1 MGWRQTDIRKPASPA
16 GETPA
21 HAGPIHA
28 SARIA
33 CTTHRGVCATLGTPG
48 HYDRRE
54 GPDTSRR
61 VYHAWN
67 PGPLRGQVAR
77 PHSALLR
84 WNTTGPLRG

>member
-48 HYDRRE
+48 PYDRRE
-54 GPDTSRR
+54 GLGAPGR
-61 VYHAWN
+61 VRHTWN
-67 PGPLRGQVAR
+67 TEPLRGQVAR
-77 PHSALLR
+77 PHPASLR